1 MNWPARPLIKYNVGE
16 KMKININIEDK
27 NKFFFRIICLCFVM
41 LVIKSFYLTTVKGE
55 EYSQIADNK
64 IYKNI
69 SINAPRGE
77 IRDRNGT
84 LMAGN
89 RPLFSV
95 EISPNEIS
103 SDKINEVIEN
113 VVDILESNGE
123 TIKDEFPIVIS
134 QTGYEY
140 TFDKKIE
147 NWKKA
152 NAIPLH
158 YNAQETFDY
167 MVDTLTGNGMI
178 TVSGENTVYEIQS
191 KIIEAGYFPPI
202 SVEKME
208 FSETVKKKEWLS
220 KYLKR
225 YVDDEEDI
233 YNTSAKDAFAYIKK
247 YYDIEGI
254 SSDIEARKILSVRDL
269 IRSKGYYQY
278 EATIISEDINKETI
292 SKLEENAINFPGIAV
307 RTSSVRYY
315 PDGPE
320 SSHILGQLGKISS
333 QSEIDKY
340 VRGMGYFTTDIIGKT
355 GIEKTYEEVLKGKN
369 GYTKVQVDVSGRII
383 ETIERADPEIGSTVY
398 LTIDQKLQKVAEDSL
413 EKTMKTIKS
422 GGTYDSIWGN
432 MRMRDNQRI
441 YSKAESG
448 AVVVLDIKT
457 GEVLALANYPDY
469 DPNLFVQGISTK
481 DMDSLMPKNMN
492 DPIAPKPLYN
502 IATMTSVQPGS
513 TFKMITGIAALENGM
528 DPYMEI
534 YDEGRIEM
542 GGRTF
547 GCWIWNERGG
557 SHGYENLMSALKDS
571 CNYYFYCVSVGYN
584 YSTETPLPVKMKAE
598 DVLTYSKLFGLDQK
612 TGIQIEEIPGKVPDP
627 DSKAKGLT
635 YRLKSD
641 LNRRMRT
648 YFNDF
653 DSKDPK
659 YEEAIGEI
667 ISWMTENPSRGEI
680 MLRLEKLGIKAQYIE
695 EVTDLV
701 KYSYFNQAKWQTGDT
716 FNLSI
721 GQGEHAYT
729 PIQLANYVSAI
740 ANGGYLNKV
749 TIVDKV
755 ETADKTGTKMVDRI
769 SEKIALKNPESLKFI
784 RQGMED
790 VTDEGSSSSYLKNF
804 PIKIA
809 SKTGTAQKSGRI
821 PVADE
826 EAYLLKHMG
835 SFGVNKNEVIS
846 LTNSYEKDDK
856 SRYPRHIYMKR
867 AIMELNQNI
876 TSDRINAYK
885 DSYDPFAWL
894 VSYAPADKPEIAVVT
909 LIFQGGHGGFGAA
922 IARDVYAEYFNL
934 IKDDVVDEGFS
945 FSDEIS

>member
-1 MNWPARPLIKYNVGE
+1 
-16 KMKININIEDK
+16 MKININIEDK
-27 NKFFFRIICLCFVM
+27 NKFLFRIVCLCFVM
-41 LVIKSFYLTTVKGE
+41 LMIKSLYLTTVKGE

-64 IYKNI
+64 IYKKI

-84 LMAGN
+84 LLAGN

-103 SDKINEVIEN
+103 PDNINDVIAD

-123 TIKDEFPIVIS
+123 TIKDEFPITITPS
-134 QTGYEY
+134 GYEY

-147 NWKKA
+147 EWKKA
-152 NAIPLH
+152 NSIPLH
-158 YNAQETFDY
+158 YDAQQTFDY

-178 TVSGENTVYEIQS
+178 TVSESDTVYDIQS

-208 FSETVKKKEWLS
+208 FSETVKKKEWLA
-220 KYLKR
+220 KYLKK
-225 YVDDEEDI
+225 YVDEEEDI
-233 YNTSAKDAFAYIKK
+233 YSTPAKEAFGYVKK
-247 YYDIEGI
+247 YYAIEDM
-254 SSDIEARKILSVRDL
+254 SDDVQARKILSVRDL

-278 EATIISEDINKETI
+278 EPTVISEDISKETV
-292 SKLEENAINFPGIAV
+292 SKLEENAISFPGIAV

-315 PDGPE
+315 PDGPDA
-320 SSHILGQLGKISS
+320 SHILGQLGKISS
-333 QSEIDKY
+333 QAEIDKY
-340 VRGMGYFTTDIIGKT
+340 VREMGYFATDIIGKT

-369 GYTKVQVDVSGRII
+369 GYTKVQVDASGRMI

-398 LTIDQKLQKVAEDSL
+398 LTIDAKLQKVAEDSL
-413 EKTMKTIKS
+413 EKTLKTIQS
-422 GGTYDSIWGN
+422 GGTYESIWGN

-441 YSKAESG
+441 YSKAQSG

-469 DPNLFVQGISTK
+469 DPNLFVQGISTQ
-481 DMDSLMPKNMN
+481 DMNSLMPTNMN

-513 TFKMITGIAALENGM
+513 TFKIITGLAALENGL
-528 DPYMEI
+528 DPYYQI
-534 YDEGRIEM
+534 LDKGVIEM

-557 SHGYENLMSALKDS
+557 NHGYENLMDALRDS
-571 CNYYFYCVSVGYN
+571 CNYYFYSVSVGYN
-584 YSTETPLPVKMKAE
+584 YATDTPLPVKMKAE

-612 TGIQIEEIPGKVPDP
+612 TGIQIEEIAGKVPNP
-627 DSKAKGLT
+627 ASKAQGLS
-635 YRLKSD
+635 YRLESD

-659 YEEAIGEI
+659 YEEAINKI
-667 ISWMTENPSRGEI
+667 VSWMDENPTRGEI
-680 MLRLEKLGIKAQYIE
+680 MLRLEEMGVKTQYIE
-695 EVTDLV
+695 EIADIV

-729 PIQLANYVSAI
+729 PIQLANYISAI
-740 ANGGYLNKV
+740 ANGGFLNKV
-749 TIVDKV
+749 TVVDKV
-755 ETADKTGTKMVDRI
+755 ESSDKTSTQMVERTT
-769 SEKIALKNPESLKFI
+769 EKIALKNPENLKFI

-790 VTDEGSSSSYLKNF
+790 VADEGSSSSYLKNF
-804 PIKIA
+804 PVKIA

-826 EAYLLKHMG
+826 EAYLLKYMG
-835 SFGVNKNEVIS
+835 SFGVNRNEVIT
-846 LTNSYEKDDK
+846 LTDKYEKDDK
-856 SRYPRHIYMKR
+856 SRYPRHVYMKR
-867 AIMELNQNI
+867 AIMELNPNI

-894 VSYAPADKPEIAVVT
+894 VSYAPADEPEIAVVT
-909 LIFQGGHGGFGAA
+909 LLFQGGHGGFGAA
-922 IARDVYAEYFNL
+922 IARDIYAEYFNL
-934 IKDDVVDEGFS
+934 IEDDVVDEEFS
-945 FSDEIS
+945 FSDGIS